1 VATADPPPDA
11 RADTG
16 PLRDRSPLAWAA
28 VLGIGGGCVAMVV
41 LGGLGWLI
49 GGAEL
54 GWSVLLGLA
63 LPVGFFG
70 VTTMAAVLTGRL
82 GPQVLAAAV
91 LGGWLLKILVLLAV
105 LSVVVEAGGL
115 LRVPFALT
123 LLAGSLTYLTVQAV
137 VVLRAR
143 QPYVEPVLPTGPGSL
158 G

>member
-1 VATADPPPDA
+1 
-11 RADTG
+11 
-16 PLRDRSPLAWAA
+16 
-28 VLGIGGGCVAMVV
+28 MVV

-49 GGAEL
+49 GGAVFI
-54 GWSVLLGLA
+54 GNLA
-63 LPVGFFG
+63 LFLF
-70 VTTMAAVLTGRL
+70 VTVYLLNDYDHIIAVCDDLVPPRH
-82 GPQVLAAAV
+82 AAAV